1 MFTRPP
7 KDLRGHPISE
17 MVDETFSRFRLYA
30 SENKMDPLIFEEP
43 ESIYYNETEVVK
55 ELNRKL

>member
-30 SENKMDPLIFEEP
+30 AENRMDPQIFE
-43 ESIYYNETEVVK
+43 
-55 ELNRKL
+55 